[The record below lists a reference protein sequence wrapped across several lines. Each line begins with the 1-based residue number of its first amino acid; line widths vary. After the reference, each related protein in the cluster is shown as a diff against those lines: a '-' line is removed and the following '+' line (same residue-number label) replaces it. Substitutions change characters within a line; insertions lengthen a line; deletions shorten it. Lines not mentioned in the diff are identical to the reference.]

1 MLAAR
6 TNIGNIS
13 FPCAYK
19 KIGPRGYCTC
29 LIKFL
34 PVSELVSSL
43 GRLLL
48 GPAAGESELKALAV
62 RHGRLKLKMAFPSL
76 RQENIVIKP
85 FCSVWFPHGHFIILK
100 CAQLTLV
107 FMMAN
112 ASAVVTD
119 SVMKKVL
126 AILLKSQW
134 AFRGSPLMVVWAESG
149 SLL

>member
-1 MLAAR
+1 M
-6 TNIGNIS
+6 
-13 FPCAYK
+13 
-19 KIGPRGYCTC
+19 
-29 LIKFL
+29 
-34 PVSELVSSL
+34 SELVFSL
-43 GRLLL
+43 GRLSL
-48 GPAAGESELKALAV
+48 GPAAGESELKAVAV
-62 RHGRLKLKMAFPSL
+62 RRSRLKLKMAFLSL
-76 RQENIVIKP
+76 WQENIVIKP

-126 AILLKSQW
+126 VILLKSQW